1 MCTEQDVATA
11 YKSQMGRGD
20 LYPLSSLVF
29 FMKNIRKGAD
39 LIRSANQAGV
49 KPVTFIDRKVRL
61 LYLAI
66 WRQACLWGDLV
77 HQITTPYASHRTWR
91 HILQA
96 RRRIQTTSSSQRMT
110 SSFPQLL
117 VSTKSLQCFLF
128 WRVLGYSSD
137 RLMFDDSGPGEPAD
151 DKGAK
156 ALADLLGRERSLRD
170 RNTQLLVPG
179 KSFASVLTILAAVQV
194 CAQRCRSSIRS
205 TKHTVGQ
212 VI

>member
-117 VSTKSLQCFLF
+117 VSTKSRQCFLF
-128 WRVLGYSSD
+128 
-137 RLMFDDSGPGEPAD
+137 
-151 DKGAK
+151 
-156 ALADLLGRERSLRD
+156 
-170 RNTQLLVPG
+170 
-179 KSFASVLTILAAVQV
+179 
-194 CAQRCRSSIRS
+194 
-205 TKHTVGQ
+205 
-212 VI
+212 